1 MLKKFTEPFFILT
14 KNNSKR
20 LIFVFLMMIVSVIF
34 DVLSIGILLPLFS
47 EIINDGSAFDY
58 INIKALSE
66 LLNSEN
72 LLYTLCLLVFS
83 LFFLKNV
90 FSYFYIKIST
100 NYISYITIY
109 HQEVILRNFLMQNYS
124 EYRKKSSAEYI
135 REFTTE
141 IQALNQHFIQP
152 VLTIL
157 LSILTLIGFTI
168 LSLKISLTAT
178 LFVLMFSFVFILL
191 FSLFLK
197 KRFVFFGD
205 QRRYQQFLLI

>member
-72 LLYTLCLLVFS
+72 LYILYVYWYFHCFS
-83 LFFLKNV
+83 
-90 FSYFYIKIST
+90 
-100 NYISYITIY
+100 
-109 HQEVILRNFLMQNYS
+109 
-124 EYRKKSSAEYI
+124 
-135 REFTTE
+135 
-141 IQALNQHFIQP
+141 
-152 VLTIL
+152 
-157 LSILTLIGFTI
+157 
-168 LSLKISLTAT
+168 
-178 LFVLMFSFVFILL
+178 
-191 FSLFLK
+191 
-197 KRFVFFGD
+197 
-205 QRRYQQFLLI
+205 

>member
-14 KNNSKR
+14 KNNSKI

-141 IQALNQHFIQP
+141 IHPNQHFIQP

-178 LFVLMFSFVFILL
+178 LFVLMFSFVFIL
-191 FSLFLK
+191 FFHYLK
-197 KRFVFFGD
+197 KKICFF
-205 QRRYQQFLLI
+205 RSSTMIPTIFIN